1 MRTEIQTSDDP
12 QVLEKENP
20 WGMPA
25 RTILLLVG
33 LWLVAATLM
42 AVVLSAQEGLG
53 FRYSFSSAATDLAIL
68 AVLLAGVW
76 FLIHRFHETSLVFK
90 VCLHAALAAIV
101 VPTWEMLKRTAMS
114 RMASPEI
121 VEIYVEEA
129 GYWAWLQSF
138 TFYAAAVAGL
148 LVIHAFRRLREEER
162 RASRLQILNREAEL
176 RALRAQ
182 LRPHFLFNTLNSIYS
197 LIPSRPEE
205 AAEMV
210 ALLSDLLRET
220 LEHSDQS
227 TVPLENELQLVERYL
242 SIESVR
248 MGDRLQV
255 EIDADPDTLQAE
267 VPPFLLQPLVE
278 NAIRHGAAPSLDLV
292 TVRVEARRNG
302 DRITLRVI
310 DDGCGP
316 GQAAATVR
324 ADLSEDTEQ
333 TNATNAWTPRAGHGL
348 RITRSRLEVHHG
360 PDFDFGLAARSPQ
373 GCIATV
379 EIPFGSEA

>member
-1 MRTEIQTSDDP
+1 MRT
-12 QVLEKENP
+12 V
-20 WGMPA
+20 A
-25 RTILLLVG
+25 LLVG
-33 LWLVAATLM
+33 IWLVAATLM

-53 FRYSFSSAATDLAIL
+53 FRYSFTSSAADLAIL
-68 AVLLAGVW
+68 AALLSGVW
-76 FLIHRFHETSLVFK
+76 FLLERFHERSLGFK
-90 VCLHAALAAIV
+90 IALHLLLAATV
-101 VPTWEMLKRTAMS
+101 VPTWELLNRVVMA
-114 RMASPEI
+114 RMASPEV
-121 VEIYVEEA
+121 VELYVEEA

-138 TFYAAAVAGL
+138 TFYSAAVAGL
-148 LVIHAFRRLREEER
+148 LVILAFRQLREEER

-220 LEHSDQS
+220 LEHNDRS

-255 EIDADPDTLQAE
+255 EIDAHPDTLEAE

-292 TVRVEARRNG
+292 TVRVEARRKG
-302 DRITLRVI
+302 DRVILRVV
-310 DDGCGP
+310 DDGCGLDQTSGP
-316 GQAAATVR
+316 VLKDTASPEAEVQ
-324 ADLSEDTEQ
+324 EDES
-333 TNATNAWTPRAGHGL
+333 NATRERLATHSGRGL

-360 PDFDFGLAARSPQ
+360 PNFEFGLAARSPQ

-379 EIPFGSEA
+379 DIPFGSQS